1 MKGKIERGCEQV
13 QMSIVASRQF
23 PFFEQVDLSDPLCS
37 ISAMFNSVRERRSG
51 GGSGRE
57 SALWEGGVSQVRDIW
72 LWLKRVLWLISK

>member
-51 GGSGRE
+51 GGEVGE
-57 SALWEGGVSQVRDIW
+57 
-72 LWLKRVLWLISK
+72 RVHCGKGEFLR

>member
-37 ISAMFNSVRERRSG
+37 ISAMFNCVRERRSG
-51 GGSGRE
+51 GKWERECTVGRGSFSGERYM
-57 SALWEGGVSQVRDIW
+57 ALA
-72 LWLKRVLWLISK
+72 